1 MAIHE
6 DEYLQ
11 RRHVYEEH
19 AYVLDFLPYGRSS
32 EKSRHLAVPTVQI
45 MGEQFFTLLEA
56 ELKIGATVLVH
67 ERIYIG
73 RDRREKVDR
82 ILTRISYEQLTA
94 NAKAE
99 IVPLIS
105 ELVKTQEKRFVDFF
119 NNSQPV
125 TPRMHSLELLPGI
138 GKKSMWQ
145 IVNMRERKTFVSYK
159 DIQERTG
166 LSDIPKIISKRII
179 EELSSD
185 AKYRLFTRAVCA
197 CGNNRSLSTTEET
210 RPKLPCRQTSSCK
223 SSLER

>member
-1 MAIHE
+1 
-6 DEYLQ
+6 
-11 RRHVYEEH
+11 
-19 AYVLDFLPYGRSS
+19 
-32 EKSRHLAVPTVQI
+32 

-56 ELKIGATVLVH
+56 ELKVGATVDVE

-82 ILTRISYEQLTA
+82 IISRINYDQLTA

-99 IVPLIS
+99 VVPLIDS
-105 ELVKTQEKRFVDFF
+105 LVKKQEKRFVDFF

-145 IVNMRERKTFVSYK
+145 IVNTRERKPFTSYK
-159 DIQERTG
+159 DIEERTG

-179 EELSSD
+179 EELSTES
-185 AKYRLFTRAVCA
+185 KYRLFTRTV
-197 CGNNRSLSTTEET
+197 
-210 RPKLPCRQTSSCK
+210 
-223 SSLER
+223 

>member
-11 RRHVYEEH
+11 KRHVYEEH
-19 AYVLDFLPYGRSS
+19 AYVLDYLPYGRAA

-73 RDRREKVDR
+73 RERREKVDR
-82 ILTRISYEQLTA
+82 IMSRISYDQLTA

-99 IVPLIS
+99 IIPLVG
-105 ELVKTQEKRFVDFF
+105 ELVRTQEKRFVDFF

-145 IVNMRERKTFVSYK
+145 IVDLRERKSFSNYK
-159 DIQERTG
+159 DIQQRTG
-166 LSDIPKIISKRII
+166 LSDVPKIISKRVI
-179 EELSSD
+179 EELSTES
-185 AKYRLFTRAVCA
+185 KYRLFTRTA
-197 CGNNRSLSTTEET
+197 
-210 RPKLPCRQTSSCK
+210 
-223 SSLER
+223 

>member
-1 MAIHE
+1 LAIHE

-11 RRHVYEEH
+11 RRHVYEEY
-19 AYVLDFLPYGRSS
+19 AYVLDYLPYGRSS

-73 RDRREKVDR
+73 RERREKVDR
-82 ILTRISYEQLTA
+82 IISRISYDQLTA
-94 NAKAE
+94 NGKAE
-99 IVPLIS
+99 LVPLIM
-105 ELVKTQEKRFVDFF
+105 ELVKSQEKRFVDFF

-145 IVNMRERKTFVSYK
+145 IVNMRERKQFASYK
-159 DIQERTG
+159 DTQERTG
-166 LSDIPKIISKRII
+166 LSDIPKIIAKRII
-179 EELSSD
+179 EELSTET
-185 AKYRLFTRAVCA
+185 KYRLFTRAV
-197 CGNNRSLSTTEET
+197 
-210 RPKLPCRQTSSCK
+210 
-223 SSLER
+223 